1 MSNVHST
8 NDNYVEFYLK
18 SDFNFS
24 LKLKQEPLGWNEDDI
39 KLTRHKDYHGIVTEY
54 TQDLIFYGE
63 AIDYINN
70 AYKVGGINTNL
81 YLIKRRLDDS
91 ADEVKFIEEYSLLA
105 DYNTKKEENNGL
117 KIKFN
122 SNELEEIIKSHETDT
137 FEIERLLSIDN
148 KNLDALELF
157 KLQLTGRTTSG
168 IGESKLNTNFRTY
181 ILNDGFGDK
190 KYQWADITKGVHV
203 TPVTTLI
210 SEGSERHSSVDSI
223 YDTDFASKMFFVDTI
238 AEGQTVTLKINYDIN
253 FLISCDVNFNIK
265 TFFTILEWNGA
276 SYDEVLV
283 DELNSVDFAS
293 GNIMNSVIFN
303 GYKQYEL
310 NYNQGIMLSHKADY
324 NLTDAFFSKTPN
336 GPFALFDKQNMKIG
350 FSEFYENSQSLSFTF
365 LHDCVERLMYIMT
378 GKKGLF
384 KSNYFGRTELGYP
397 QDGEGGLIGLIS
409 GFWARAFDPASE
421 KYKSLQISL
430 KDIITSVQAVFNIG
444 VTVENFNLEKRLRF
458 EELSYFYRDRPI
470 IKLPNQLS
478 NVVRTVDKELFFSG
492 AEFGFEQGGNYD
504 NEVGLD
510 EPNVRTETVTPI
522 RKSKLKYRR
531 VSKIRGDDTG
541 LELIRR
547 KPQLLFPQ
555 DDTAEDEHNW
565 FLDLKR
571 TISGYTQKIWSD
583 RLQELPTGINSPEDF
598 KGMLF
603 TPLRMLLRHGL
614 ILRAGLEPY
623 YDKFIMYANSISNR
637 NLSMLFI
644 GETKQYKENSN
655 ILVNDLPRSKFEPE
669 IIEGE
674 HDIDDSLMK
683 LIKGSTKVLI
693 NGQYED
699 VPNLYFPIE
708 FINEKE
714 EIERGYFLELERKSG
729 KFKFQKTNENLIKTI

>member
-1 MSNVHST
+1 MSDIHST
-8 NDNYVEFYLK
+8 NDNYVEFYLQ
-18 SDFNFS
+18 SEFNFS
-24 LKLKQEPLGWNEDDI
+24 LKLKSEPLGWNEDDI
-39 KLTRHKDYHGIVTEY
+39 KLTRHKEYHGIVTEY
-54 TQDLIFYGE
+54 TQDLTFFDD

-70 AYKVGGINTNL
+70 AYKAGGINTNL
-81 YLIKRRLDDS
+81 YLIKRKLDDS
-91 ADEVKFIEEYSLLA
+91 NDEVKFVEEYSLLA
-105 DYNTKKEENNGL
+105 DFKTKKEENNGL
-117 KIKFN
+117 KIRFN

-148 KNLDALELF
+148 ENLDALELF
-157 KLQLTGRTTSG
+157 KVQLTGRTIAG
-168 IGESKLNTNFRTY
+168 VGESKLNLDFQTVELGG
-181 ILNDGFGDK
+181 I
-190 KYQWADITKGVHV
+190 KYQGTVIRENLFTTAV
-203 TPVTTLI
+203 TLLV
-210 SEGSERHSSVDSI
+210 SEGSSRHSSVDI
-223 YDTDFASKMFFVDTI
+223 LWDGDDASKMFFVHSVT
-238 AEGQTVTLKINYDIN
+238 EGETANLKINYDVE
-253 FLISCDVNFNIK
+253 FLAGSFDDCNIK
-265 TFFTILEWNGA
+265 SYFRILEWNGL
-276 SYDEVLV
+276 SYDEILL
-283 DELNSVDFAS
+283 DELNSSDIP
-293 GNIMNSVIFN
+293 GDQQLHQIKFN
-303 GYKQYEL
+303 GYKEYTLQ
-310 NYNQGIMLSHKADY
+310 YNQGIMLCHKSSSAVGIFLGAD
-324 NLTDAFFSKTPN
+324 ARFK
-336 GPFALFDKQNMKIG
+336 KQNIKIN
-350 FSEFYENSQSLSFTF
+350 FYEFYENSPSLSCTF
-365 LHDCVERLMYIMT
+365 VHDCVERLMYIMT

-384 KSNYFGRTELGYP
+384 KSNYFGRTELGYS
-397 QDGEGGLIGLIS
+397 QDGEGSLIGLIS

-430 KDIITSVQAVFNIG
+430 KDIIISVQAVFNIG
-444 VTVENFNLEKRLRF
+444 VTIETNNLQKIIRF

-492 AEFGFEQGGNYD
+492 AEFGFEQGGNYN

-522 RKSKLKYRR
+522 RKSTLKYRR

-541 LELIRR
+541 LELTRR
-547 KPQLLFPQ
+547 KPQLLFPE

-571 TISGYTQKIWSD
+571 TLGGYTQKIWSD

-614 ILRAGLEPY
+614 ILKSGLEPY
-623 YDKFIMYANSISNR
+623 FDKFIMYANSISNR

-644 GETKQYKENSN
+644 NETKSYKENSN

-674 HDIDDSLMK
+674 HDIDDSLMR

-693 NGQYED
+693 NGVYED

>member
-1 MSNVHST
+1 MSNIHST

-18 SDFNFS
+18 SEFNYT

-54 TQDLIFYGE
+54 TQDLTFFDE
-63 AIDYINN
+63 AVDYINN
-70 AYKVGGINTNL
+70 AYKIGGINTNL

-91 ADEVKFIEEYSLLA
+91 ENEVKFIEEYLLLA
-105 DYNTKKEENNGL
+105 DFNTKKEEKGGL

-157 KLQLTGRTTSG
+157 KLQLSGRTITG
-168 IGESKLNTNFRTY
+168 VGESKLNLNFQTIIVNDIIKRTY
-181 ILNDGFGDK
+181 QGSYIK
-190 KYQWADITKGVHV
+190 KNIKV

-210 SEGSERHSSVDSI
+210 SNGNERHSSVDYILDSD
-223 YDTDFASKMFFVDTI
+223 YASKMFVVDSI
-238 AEGQTVTLKINYDIN
+238 TVGETLAIKMNYDCG
-253 FLISCDVNFNIK
+253 FLIKGKVDFNIK
-265 TFFTILEWNGA
+265 AFIKKFEWDGFHYNEIL
-276 SYDEVLV
+276 S
-283 DELNSVDFAS
+283 DELKSVNVN
-293 GNIMNSVIFN
+293 GNNQFNYINFN
-303 GYKQYEL
+303 GSKEYQL
-310 NYNQGIMLSHKADY
+310 NSNQGLMICYESNYDL
-324 NLTDAFFSKTPN
+324 LEAFAGGMNN
-336 GPFALFDKQNMKIG
+336 GPYALFEKQNIKIN
-350 FSEFYENSQSLSFTF
+350 FYAFYENSTSLSFTF

-397 QDGEGGLIGLIS
+397 QDGEGSLIGLIS

-430 KDIITSVQAVFNIG
+430 KDVITSVQAVFNIG

-458 EELSYFYRDRPI
+458 EELNYFYRDTPI

-478 NVVRTVDKELFFSG
+478 NVTRTIDKELFFSG

-541 LELIRR
+541 LELTRR
-547 KPQLLFPQ
+547 KPQLLFPE

-571 TISGYTQKIWSD
+571 TLGGYTQKIWSD

-614 ILRAGLEPY
+614 ILRSGLEPY
-623 YDKFIMYANSISNR
+623 IDKFIMYANSVSNR

-655 ILVNDLPRSKFEPE
+655 VLVNDLPRSKFEPE

-683 LIKGSTKVLI
+683 LIKGSTSVLI

-729 KFKFQKTNENLIKTI
+729 KFKFQKTNENLIKII